1 MKRLF
6 VLSIAVLLAFSVNA
20 QRYGARLGGNFAG
33 MKSTVETKG
42 KKIAPGLQIGLLTEF
57 GAKMVA
63 VRAEL
68 NYAQKGY
75 NINLNE
81 NIDGLGTVVQDAKV
95 NFSYL
100 EIPVLLKVK
109 FFGPLYAYAGPYFGF
124 ALKGNQVTES
134 YSIDGEDQDINEIAD
149 VNILK
154 IGDYNTIP
162 YKKTDFGIATGLG
175 AQFGLGPIHAFA
187 EGRATLGLSNL
198 YDTESDAWKDLVDN
212 GEYKDTDHLKNMV
225 FTVAIGILLGK

>member
-6 VLSIAVLLAFSVNA
+6 VLSIAVFLAFSLNA

-57 GAKMVA
+57 GAKMIA
-63 VRAEL
+63 VRAEV
-68 NYAQKGY
+68 NFAQKGY

-81 NIDGLGTVVQDAKV
+81 NIDGLGTVVQEAKV

-100 EIPVLLKVK
+100 EVPVLLKVK

-124 ALKGNQVTES
+124 ALKGNQVTDS
-134 YSIDGEDQDINEIAD
+134 YSIDGVDQDLNEIAD

-154 IGDYNTIP
+154 IDDHNNIP
-162 YKKTDFGIATGLG
+162 YKKTDFGAAMGLG

-198 YDTESDAWKDLVDN
+198 YDTESDAWNDLVDD
-212 GEYKDTDHLKNMV
+212 GSYKDTDHLKNMV
-225 FTVAIGILLGK
+225 FTVAVGILLGK